1 MGLRTLEVIATSV
14 EDAIAAAAGGADRIE
29 VIADPAVGGLTP
41 PLSLVEDIMDAV
53 SLDIQ
58 VMIRPHARS
67 FVYTEQELSYMAG
80 QIAAVRSLGRPGIVV
95 GCLTD
100 AGAVDERGLAFLLSY
115 AQGMDV
121 TFHRALDDSSDLLT
135 AYEAISR
142 FSAVRRV
149 LTSGGATV
157 APDGADTIAALVR
170 MSENSGHRP
179 SGRGGEAPGYGIPLA
194 GTHGSAGASFSTA
207 DGKAQRSM
215 SDGKALPTTSKDKAQ
230 PTTSDAELLAAAGA
244 HRWPAVMAG
253 SGLHAGLLQAFV
265 QATGVRELHFGT
277 GVRGPVAVDRTKVA
291 EVRRLLDETE

>member
-1 MGLRTLEVIATSV
+1 MRTLEVIATSV

-80 QIAAVRSLGRPGIVV
+80 QISAIRSLGRPGIVV

-100 AGAVDERGLAFLLSY
+100 AGEVDERGLAFLLSY
-115 AQGMDV
+115 APGMDV
-121 TFHRALDDSSDLLT
+121 TFHRALDEAADLLA
-135 AYEAISR
+135 AYKAVAR

-149 LTSGGATV
+149 LTSGGAAV
-157 APDGADTIAALVR
+157 APGGADAIAALVR
-170 MSENSGHRP
+170 LSED
-179 SGRGGEAPGYGIPLA
+179 GRQRSVAHGGAGPGYDVPF
-194 GTHGSAGASFSTA
+194 AGAVETA
-207 DGKAQRSM
+207 GAAGVLSA
-215 SDGKALPTTSKDKAQ
+215 SEAQ
-230 PTTSDAELLAAAGA
+230 PAAEAA
-244 HRWPAVMAG
+244 RWPAVMAG
-253 SGLHAGLLQAFV
+253 SGLHAGLLQAFLR
-265 QATGVRELHFGT
+265 ATGARELHFGT
-277 GVRGPVAVDRTKVA
+277 GVRGPAAVDRAKVA